1 MHLDPF
7 GKERNSA
14 GYYAN
19 KQGTVPVSPFYS
31 SRVKVAPKAV
41 ETNIYTCQR
50 ERERQRETWTWD
62 LCEYIYHTVYIP
74 MPRRRFAL

>member
-50 ERERQRETWTWD
+50 EREGD
-62 LCEYIYHTVYIP
+62 LDLGP
-74 MPRRRFAL
+74 M